1 MNRIERVNESA
12 ANFAAL
18 ETPCLLLDVDRLRA
32 NCSRMLD
39 RAAQL
44 GVKLRP
50 HLKTAK
56 SLDVA
61 RIATGTDVPSITVST
76 LKEAECFAAAG
87 YRDVLYAAAVVPQK
101 FSHAARIQQ
110 ETGCDLMLVADALPV
125 ARAAADFAGRH
136 ALVLFDHAR
145 KMKRI
150 FEASPP
156 SERKT
161 KRGASQERRNRK
173 RYFYYPGLTE
183 GVRRANR
190 RDRPWER
197 WPWAPDS
204 TEYSGWTPPLVLKD
218 SMRSWF

>member
-110 ETGCDLMLVADALPV
+110 ETGCDLMLVTDALPV
-125 ARAAADFAGRH
+125 ARAAADFA
-136 ALVLFDHAR
+136 AANDIVLSFLIEIDCGEHRSGLPPADPVVAELAR
-145 KMKRI
+145 
-150 FEASPP
+150 P
-156 SERKT
+156 
-161 KRGASQERRNRK
+161 
-173 RYFYYPGLTE
+173 
-183 GVRRANR
+183 
-190 RDRPWER
+190 
-197 WPWAPDS
+197 
-204 TEYSGWTPPLVLKD
+204 
-218 SMRSWF
+218 